1 MRGPAESD
9 GDDCGTSRVARILPR
24 MLPPPEEH
32 VLDASAVSLAA
43 RIRAG
48 RLGADALLE
57 AHIDRI
63 AAVNGTINA
72 LVADR
77 FEAARREARAVTHRV
92 ADARRAGPEAV
103 AALPPLLGVPFSV
116 KEFVGV
122 EGLPQ
127 TAGLVRRREVL
138 ATRDATVV
146 ARLRA
151 AGGIVLG
158 VTNVAE
164 GGLWMESFNPVFG
177 LTRNPWDVRRS
188 AGGSSGGEA
197 ALIAAGGAPFGVG
210 ADIGGSIRI
219 PAAFCGLFGHKPTGG
234 LVPNTGH
241 WPGETDMGP
250 VLTIGPMCRRAEDLM
265 PLLRL
270 MAGPDGEDPTCRAQP
285 LGEPAAVELRRLR
298 VFAVD
303 EVGAARFSPAVRGAI
318 RRAGEA
324 LRHAGAR
331 VETLKLPDLK
341 WAYALWTARLMS
353 MGEMA
358 YAEILGNGTPISLR
372 EELLSWVLR
381 RRRHTAPAVMIAA
394 LEHVG
399 RRLPLPTSA
408 LIERLD
414 GLRTDLEHRLGPDAV
429 LLHPPYSRPAPR
441 HFTPLATPLDFACCG
456 IFNALEMPATAVPAG
471 FDAHGMPL
479 SVQVVGRRGDDH
491 LTIAVAMALERFLGG
506 FTRAEPRP
514 VRPERTGL

>member
-1 MRGPAESD
+1 M
-9 GDDCGTSRVARILPR
+9 V
-24 MLPPPEEH
+24 PPPEEH
-32 VLDASAVSLAA
+32 VLEASAVSLAA

-48 RLGADALLE
+48 RLDAEAVLE
-57 AHIDRI
+57 AHIARI
-63 AAVNGTINA
+63 ESVNGAINA

-77 FEAARREARAVTHRV
+77 FEAARAEARAVTRRL

-103 AALPPLLGVPFSV
+103 ALLPPLLGVPFSV

-127 TAGLVRRREVL
+127 TAGLVRRREVR
-138 ATRDATVV
+138 AARDATVV

-197 ALIAAGGAPFGVG
+197 ALIAAGGSPFGVG

-241 WPGETDMGP
+241 WPGESDMGP

-270 MAGPDGEDPTCRAQP
+270 MAGPDGEDPTCRTQP
-285 LGEPAAVELRRLR
+285 LGEPSTVDLRGLR

-324 LRHAGAR
+324 LRHAGAC
-331 VETLKLPDLK
+331 VEPLKLPDLK
-341 WAYALWTARLMS
+341 WAHLLWAARLMA
-353 MGEMA
+353 MGDMG
-358 YAEILGNGTPISLR
+358 YAEILGNGAPISLR

-381 RRRHTAPAVMIAA
+381 RQRHTAPAVMIAA
-394 LEHVG
+394 LDHVG
-399 RRLPLPTSA
+399 RRLPLPSNA

-414 GLRTDLEHRLGPDAV
+414 GLRTDLEQRLGPDAV

-441 HFTPLATPLDFACCG
+441 HFRPLATPLDFACCG
-456 IFNALEMPATAVPAG
+456 IFNALEMPATAVPVG
-471 FDAHGMPL
+471 FDPQGMPL
-479 SVQVVGRRGDDH
+479 SVQVVGRRGADH
-491 LTIAVAMALERFLGG
+491 LTIAVAMALERLLGG
-506 FTRAEPRP
+506 FTLAEPRP
-514 VRPERTGL
+514 VRAERAGL